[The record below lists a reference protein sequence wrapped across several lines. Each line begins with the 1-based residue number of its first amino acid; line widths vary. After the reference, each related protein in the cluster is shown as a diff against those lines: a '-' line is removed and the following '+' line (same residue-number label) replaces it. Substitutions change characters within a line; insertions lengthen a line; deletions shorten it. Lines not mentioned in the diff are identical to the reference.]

1 MNTHDRQVFVARH
14 PGPAA
19 QYFDRV
25 IKSFIQIILKCKA
38 SGDNSGL
45 FGDCTAY
52 YGMVEA
58 QGRGTLHCHMLVWLA
73 GNPSPQDLRD
83 RMADNP
89 EFQSRMF
96 SWIESIISCQLP
108 GMTEPSVE
116 TCADDAKQ
124 PKPPPG
130 WKNPQLSR
138 EPLIGTMTDELFE
151 ERFRDTVTAL
161 AKLCNWH
168 EHTHTCWKHVKPG
181 KIKDDTSCRMRIDGK
196 TRALTE
202 LDDETKSI
210 MIKRLHPRINNYNE
224 FVIFLLRCNMDI
236 KYVGSGEAA
245 KALVYYVTDYITKST
260 LPTHVGLAA
269 IEYAI
274 KMNKDKFEAS
284 ASSAAPPSTESVKD
298 RSLFTKTVMAIMSK
312 QEMSHQQVM
321 SYLIGGG
328 DNYCSHTFKTVRWGD
343 FDRAMTDFEGTPSMD
358 IDDIQVD
365 FERAGGIDDLPPE
378 LAETA
383 EPAAVLGSSDVLLR
397 MDGESLEIA
406 TDVADYQFRP
416 DEIEFER
423 MSVWEHS
430 EWTCKI
436 SLASEK
442 KRL

>member
-1 MNTHDRQVFVARH
+1 IT
-14 PGPAA
+14 
-19 QYFDRV
+19 
-25 IKSFIQIILKCKA
+25 SFIQIILKCRS
-38 SGDNSGL
+38 SGDDSGL
-45 FGDCTAY
+45 FGDCTGY

-83 RMADNP
+83 RMKANP
-89 EFQSRMF
+89 EFKASMF
-96 SWIESIISCQLP
+96 SWIESVISCQLP
-108 GMTEPSVE
+108 SMTEPQLE
-116 TCADDAKQ
+116 TCPEDAKQ
-124 PKPPPG
+124 PKNPPG
-130 WKNPQLSR
+130 WKNPQLTR
-138 EPLIGTMTDELFE
+138 EPLLDHMPDDEFE
-151 ERFRDTVTAL
+151 ARFRDTVTEL

-168 EHTHTCWKHVKPG
+168 DHTHTCWKHVKPG
-181 KIKDDTSCRMRIDGK
+181 HVKDDKSCQMRIDGS

-202 LDDETKSI
+202 LDEATQSI
-210 MIKRLHPRINNYNE
+210 LLKRLHPRINNFNE

-274 KMNKDKFEAS
+274 KKNKDKFDLA
-284 ASSAAPPSTESVKD
+284 AGSAAPPPSENVKD

-328 DNYCSHTFKTVRWGD
+328 DHYCSHTFKTVRWGD
-343 FDRAMTDFEGTPSMD
+343 FDRTVSGWEGSPSMD
-358 IDDIQVD
+358 IDDVID
-365 FERAGGIDDLPPE
+365 NFERPGGVDDLQPE
-378 LAETA
+378 LDGQASEEAEA
-383 EPAAVLGSSDVLLR
+383 HAQIGPSDVILTL
-397 MDGESLEIA
+397 DGETVEIA

-416 DEIEFER
+416 DEPEFEC

-430 EWTCKI
+430 EWITKI
-436 SLASEK
+436 SVKSEN
-442 KRL
+442 KRLAKSPE